1 MPVQFWLRR
10 FRECTMDTL
19 NSLMYGFSIAL
30 QPENLLFCF
39 IGSVLGTL
47 VGVLPGIGPVG
58 AISILLPITFKIST
72 TGAIIMLAGLY
83 YGAMYGG
90 STTSILVNIP
100 GEAASVVTCMDG
112 YQMAKQGRAGP
123 ALGISAFGS
132 FIAGTLGIFGLMLF
146 AVPLSKFALKFGP
159 HEYFSLIILGLTFV
173 TYLSHGSMVKAI
185 MMCFLGLMLSNVGLD
200 PITSSPR
207 ITFGILELFDGIGI
221 APVAMGLFGIGEVL
235 VNLERTITTELIMTK
250 VRHLFPSK
258 LDWIRSKWA
267 LVRGTVVGFF
277 LGLLPGGGP
286 VLASFLSYGLEK
298 RVSKEPEKFGKG
310 AIEGVAA
317 PEAANNSAASSSFI
331 PLLTLGIPPNVSL
344 SILFGA
350 FLIHGV
356 TPGPFL
362 LKNHPDVFWGVLSSM
377 YVGNVMLLV
386 LNLPLIPMW
395 VQVLKIPDK
404 YLYPL
409 ILLFCLI
416 GAYSMNNSV
425 FDVFVMIIFGVVGYL
440 FRKFEYEGAP
450 LVLAFV
456 LGPLLDLN
464 LRQALLISDGSF
476 VDFFTRPISAVTL
489 GLAILLLITS
499 VFPFVI
505 KRLQRYRESV
515 DEDAP

>member
-1 MPVQFWLRR
+1 M
-10 FRECTMDTL
+10 ETL
-19 NSLMYGFSIAL
+19 NSLIYGFSIAL
-30 QPENLLFCF
+30 QPENLFFCF
-39 IGSVLGTL
+39 VGSVLGTL

-58 AISILLPITFKIST
+58 AIAILLPITFKIST
-72 TGAIIMLAGLY
+72 TGSIIMLAGLY

-112 YQMAKQGRAGP
+112 YQMARKGRAGA
-123 ALGISAFGS
+123 ALGMSAFGS
-132 FIAGTLGIFGLMLF
+132 FIAGTIGIIGLMFF

-159 HEYFSLIILGLTFV
+159 HEYFSLIVLGLTFV
-173 TYLSHGSMVKAI
+173 TYLSHGSMMKSV
-185 MMCFLGLMLSNVGLD
+185 MMCCFGLMLSNVGLD

-207 ITFGILELFDGIGI
+207 ITFGIMDLFDGIGI

-235 VNLERTITTELIMTK
+235 VNLERTVTTELVKTK
-250 VRHLFPSK
+250 VRNLFPSR
-258 LDWIRSKWA
+258 LDWIASKWA
-267 LVRGTVVGFF
+267 LVRGTLVGFF
-277 LGLLPGGGP
+277 LGILPGGGP
-286 VLASFLSYGLEK
+286 VLGSFLSYGLEK
-298 RVSKEPEKFGKG
+298 RVSKHPEEFGKG

-317 PEAANNSAASSSFI
+317 PESANNSAASSSFI

-350 FLIHGV
+350 FLIHGI

-362 LKNHPDVFWGVLSSM
+362 IKDHADVFWGVLSSM

-425 FDVFVMIIFGVVGYL
+425 FDVFIMIIFGVVGYL

-464 LRQALLISDGSF
+464 LRQALLISEGSF
-476 VDFFTRPISAVTL
+476 TAFFTRPISAVTL
-489 GLAILLLITS
+489 GLAILLLATS
-499 VFPFVI
+499 AVPAVV
-505 KRLQRYRESV
+505 KRLQTYKETV
-515 DEDAP
+515 NEDDMA

>member
-1 MPVQFWLRR
+1 L
-10 FRECTMDTL
+10 ETL

-30 QPENLLFCF
+30 QPENLFFCF
-39 IGSVLGTL
+39 VGSVLGTL

-58 AISILLPITFKIST
+58 AIAILLPITFKIST

-112 YQMAKQGRAGP
+112 YQMALKGRAGA
-123 ALGISAFGS
+123 ALGMSAFGS
-132 FIAGTLGIFGLMLF
+132 FIAGTLGIVGLMLF

-173 TYLSHGSMVKAI
+173 TYLSHGSMMKSV
-185 MMCFLGLMLSNVGLD
+185 MMCCFGLMLSNVGLD

-207 ITFGILELFDGIGI
+207 ITFGIMELFDGIGI
-221 APVAMGLFGIGEVL
+221 APVAMGLFGVGEVL
-235 VNLERTITTELIMTK
+235 VNLERTITTEMVKTK
-250 VRHLFPSK
+250 VRNLFPSR
-258 LDWIRSKWA
+258 LDWIASRWA
-267 LVRGTVVGFF
+267 LVRGTLVGFF
-277 LGLLPGGGP
+277 LGILPGGGP

-298 RVSKEPEKFGKG
+298 RLSKHPEEFGKG
-310 AIEGVAA
+310 AIEGVAG
-317 PEAANNSAASSSFI
+317 PESANNSAASSSFI

-350 FLIHGV
+350 FLIHGI

-362 LKNHPDVFWGVLSSM
+362 IKNNPDVFWGVLSSM

-395 VQVLKIPDK
+395 VQVLKVPDK

-416 GAYSMNNSV
+416 GAYSMNNSI
-425 FDVFVMIIFGVVGYL
+425 FDVFIMITFGLVGYL

-464 LRQALLISDGSF
+464 LRQALLISEGSF
-476 VDFFTRPISAVTL
+476 LDFFTRPISAVTL
-489 GLAILLLITS
+489 GLAVLLLVTS
-499 VFPFVI
+499 AVPAVV
-505 KRLQRYRESV
+505 KRLQKYKESV
-515 DEDAP
+515 SEDDMP

>member
-1 MPVQFWLRR
+1 
-10 FRECTMDTL
+10 
-19 NSLMYGFSIAL
+19 MYGFSIAL

-58 AISILLPITFKIST
+58 AIAILLPATFKIST
-72 TGAIIMLAGLY
+72 TGSIIMLAGIY

-112 YQMAKQGRAGP
+112 YQMALQGRAGP

-132 FIAGTLGIFGLMLF
+132 FIAGTVGVIGLMLF
-146 AVPLSKFALKFGP
+146 AVPLSKMALKFGP

-173 TYLSHGSMVKAI
+173 TYLSHGPILKAV
-185 MMCFLGLMLSNVGLD
+185 MMCCFGLMLSNIGLD
-200 PITSSPR
+200 PITSTPR
-207 ITFGILELFDGIGI
+207 ITFDIPELFDGIGI

-235 VNLERTITTELIMTK
+235 VNLERTITTQLLKTK
-250 VRHLFPSK
+250 VKNLFPSK
-258 LDWIRSKWA
+258 LDWVQSKWA
-267 LVRGTVVGFF
+267 LVRGTFVGFF
-277 LGLLPGGGP
+277 LGILPGGGH
-286 VLASFLSYGLEK
+286 VVASFLSYGLEK
-298 RVSKEPEKFGKG
+298 RVSKHPEQFGKG

-317 PEAANNSAASSSFI
+317 PESANNSAASTSFI
-331 PLLTLGIPPNVSL
+331 PLLTLGIPPNVTL

-350 FLIHGV
+350 FLIHGI

-362 LKNHPDVFWGVLSSM
+362 IRDHPDIFWGVLSSM

-440 FRKFEYEGAP
+440 FRKFAYEGAP

-464 LRQALLISDGSF
+464 LRQALLISDGKF
-476 VDFFTRPISAVTL
+476 IDFFTRPISAVTL
-489 GLAILLLITS
+489 GLAIFLLLS
-499 VFPFVI
+499 AAFPFVT
-505 KRLQRYRESV
+505 KRLQQYRESV
-515 DEDAP
+515 DEDAL